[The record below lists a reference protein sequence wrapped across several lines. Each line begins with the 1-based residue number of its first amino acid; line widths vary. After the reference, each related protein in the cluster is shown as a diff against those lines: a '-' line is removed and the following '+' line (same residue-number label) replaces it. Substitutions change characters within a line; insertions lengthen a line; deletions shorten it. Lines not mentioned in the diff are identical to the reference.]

1 MLRPEAERPMDQ
13 IYLRDLEVEAV
24 IGVYAWEQRIRR
36 PLRFDIE
43 LGTDTRVAARS
54 GAIGDT
60 VDYEAVAECIRG
72 IASREPHVLLE
83 CLAEEIAETL
93 LERFGS
99 RSIRLRVGK
108 PAAVAGAREVGIV
121 IERGRP

>member
-1 MLRPEAERPMDQ
+1 MDQ

-36 PLRFDIE
+36 RLRFDVE
-43 LGTDTRVAARS
+43 MGADTRVAARS
-54 GAIGDT
+54 GDIADT
-60 VDYEAVAECIRG
+60 VDYEAVAECIRS

-83 CLAEEIAETL
+83 CLAEEIAQTL
-93 LERFGS
+93 LDRFGS
-99 RSIRLRVGK
+99 HSIRLTVGK
-108 PAAVAGAREVGIV
+108 PGAVPGVREVGIR